1 LASAAEQSAS
11 ERHSRQREAM
21 NMIGECAHLNALLA
35 EAGLEPLDGQT
46 ASRFGDYVS
55 LYLRWNARLNL
66 SAIRDQEGVIA
77 SHFIESIALARALP
91 RGIFTLLDF
100 GSGAGLPGIPIALCC
115 PQIAVTLAESQG
127 KKAAFLQEAVR
138 VLGIRATV
146 HAGRAEALRAVFD
159 CVVLRA
165 VEKMPKAVAAAAQ
178 MVGPEGYLAL
188 MTTTSRL
195 DELKQVAGAEF
206 SWTTQRPLAGATNRV
221 ISLGARRSQP
231 A

>member
-1 LASAAEQSAS
+1 MDASGTSFE
-11 ERHSRQREAM
+11 
-21 NMIGECAHLNALLA
+21 LNAHLA
-35 EAGLEPLDGQT
+35 EAGLEPLDEQT
-46 ASRFGDYVS
+46 ESRFCDYIS

-66 SAIRDQEGVIA
+66 SAIRDEKSII
-77 SHFIESIALARALP
+77 SLHIIESIEFARYLP
-91 RGIFTLLDF
+91 QGISTLLDF

-165 VEKMPKAVAAAAQ
+165 VDKMLKAVSAAAHL
-178 MVGPEGYLAL
+178 VGPEGYLAL
-188 MTTTSRL
+188 MTTVSRL
-195 DELKQVAGAEF
+195 DELKGAAGAEF
-206 SWTTQRPLAGATNRV
+206 VFASAMPLPGSRERV
-221 ISLGARRSQP
+221 IALAQLRSRD
-231 A
+231 